1 MVFGVWPTSR
11 KGREKWGT
19 QVKPE
24 ASVATE
30 ALPGPQVLHI
40 LCRERCRIF
49 VRLLV
54 GTNQGLIGVA
64 MRTQP
69 NFAAQWVAGIGIV
82 TGVLCAACFGAVDQP
97 KPVSTSSSTSKTR
110 RKAVKKPP
118 LPPLPSG
125 PRGPVP
131 QISLDSMQAVAPHV
145 TYEGGQLTIV
155 APNSTLADILRAVRR
170 LTGADVDIP
179 SNATERVVTNLGP
192 GPAPGVV
199 AELLNGSHF
208 NYVLLGAPSDA
219 KTLTRVV
226 LVAKSGPETTAP
238 GAGVVANAGS
248 PQPVVAQGAPD
259 AADADT
265 ADDADDSAEQNAAE
279 AAEPQPAPG
288 GDNAVKTPQQLLQE
302 MQQRQLQMQQQQQAG
317 GALQPGQPPTPG
329 VGITPPQ
336 RGPQQQPPLAPQQP
350 PDQ

>member
-1 MVFGVWPTSR
+1 MRAQRCF
-11 KGREKWGT
+11 
-19 QVKPE
+19 
-24 ASVATE
+24 AS
-30 ALPGPQVLHI
+30 LGI
-40 LCRERCRIF
+40 
-49 VRLLV
+49 
-54 GTNQGLIGVA
+54 
-64 MRTQP
+64 
-69 NFAAQWVAGIGIV
+69 AGIIA
-82 TGVLCAACFGAVDQP
+82 GVLCAGCFGAVDQP
-97 KPVSTSSSTSKTR
+97 KAVSTSTSSPSKNH
-110 RKAVKKPP
+110 RKAAKKPP

-155 APNSTLADILRAVRR
+155 APNSTLADILRAVRK
-170 LTGADVDIP
+170 LTGAEMDIP

-226 LVAKSGPETTAP
+226 LVAKSGPDTIAP

-248 PQPVVAQGAPD
+248 PQVVAQGAPD
-259 AADADT
+259 ADADA
-265 ADDADDSAEQNAAE
+265 ADDTDDSTDQNAAE
-279 AAEPQPAPG
+279 AAEPQPPAPG
-288 GDNAVKTPQQLLQE
+288 DTAVKTPQQLLQE

-317 GALQPGQPPTPG
+317 GAPSPGQPPTPG
-329 VGITPPQ
+329 QGITPPQ
-336 RGPQQQPPLAPQQP
+336 RGPQQQPPQAPAQP